1 MSFVS
6 ANLCI
11 VSNNGYFQLKRLWL
25 QGISIDDALLRL
37 ILSNHCVDKVK
48 GLVLDGCKVSD
59 QIVEKLA
66 EKIEKRTKKV
76 KIIIWLNYFVAAG
89 KLVQIRW

>member
-1 MSFVS
+1 MT
-6 ANLCI
+6 
-11 VSNNGYFQLKRLWL
+11 NNGYFQLEQLRLKD
-25 QGISIDDALLRL
+25 ISIDDALLRF
-37 ILSNHCVDKVK
+37 ILSNHCVDKVEAL
-48 GLVLDGCKVSD
+48 GLWCCKVSD

>member
-6 ANLCI
+6 AKLCI
-11 VSNNGYFQLKRLWL
+11 VTNNGYFKLKKL
-25 QGISIDDALLRL
+25 GVVDISIDDALLRF
-37 ILSNHCVDKVK
+37 ILSNHCVDKVE
-48 GLVLDGCKVSD
+48 GLGLWGCKVSD

>member
-1 MSFVS
+1 MT
-6 ANLCI
+6 
-11 VSNNGYFQLKRLWL
+11 NNGYFQLKQLDV
-25 QGISIDDALLRL
+25 QDISIDDALLRF
-37 ILSNHCVDKVK
+37 ILSNHCVDKVEWL
-48 GLVLDGCKVSD
+48 GLWKCKVSD

>member
-11 VSNNGYFQLKRLWL
+11 VTNNGYFQLKILAVL
-25 QGISIDDALLRL
+25 DISIDDALLRF
-37 ILSNHCVDKVK
+37 ILSNHCVDKVER
-48 GLVLDGCKVSD
+48 LNLARCKVSD

-76 KIIIWLNYFVAAG
+76 KIIIWLNDFVAAG

>member
-11 VSNNGYFQLKRLWL
+11 VTNNGYFQLKQLWL
-25 QGISIDDALLRL
+25 LDISINDALLRFV
-37 ILSNHCVDKVK
+37 LSNHCVDKVEV
-48 GLVLDGCKVSD
+48 LVLWDCKVSN

>member
-1 MSFVS
+1 MT
-6 ANLCI
+6 
-11 VSNNGYFQLKRLWL
+11 NNSYFQLKQLWL
-25 QGISIDDALLRL
+25 QYISIDDALLRF
-37 ILSNHCVDKVK
+37 ILSNHCVDKVER
-48 GLVLDGCKVSD
+48 LVLEGCKVLD
-59 QIVEKLA
+59 EIVEKLA